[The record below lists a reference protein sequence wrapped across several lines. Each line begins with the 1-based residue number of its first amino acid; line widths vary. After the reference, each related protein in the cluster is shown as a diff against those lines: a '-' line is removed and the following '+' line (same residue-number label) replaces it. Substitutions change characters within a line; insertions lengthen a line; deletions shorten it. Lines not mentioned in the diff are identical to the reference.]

1 MDKLKLEALLRE
13 ESKELSLKERRIL
26 YNEVADYLLNV
37 CPKSYKLRCDQC
49 MECKG

>member
-1 MDKLKLEALLRE
+1 MDKFKLEVLLKE
-13 ESKELSLKERRIL
+13 ESIGLTLKERRIL

-37 CPKSYKLRCDQC
+37 CPKDYKLRCDQC